1 MIELTKDEWDKR
13 IKMLDDFWDLK
24 KKVHSF
30 KACYIAITGDE
41 HVTGKRVDAPRL
53 KGSLVTTDWAQI
65 FGDSMARRMVAEYN
79 AAGLSDWKK
88 IVNVVPIS
96 DFRTQRRMRMGGY
109 GNLPTVAQGGPYTA
123 LTSPGD
129 EEATYAVT
137 KKGGTEDITREMIK
151 NDDVGSIRQIPIR
164 LGRAAART
172 LYDFVFDFLK
182 DNAAI
187 YDNVALFHLN
197 SHANLLTT
205 ALDATQLALGRRQIL
220 KQTELTSAKVLG
232 LVPKFGIVPV
242 DLDKTMFDLITPPSM
257 ANGVIIAGVDYIK
270 TWQMEEIVVIGWTDA
285 NNWYLAVD
293 PKDSPGIEIGFIDGA
308 EEPELFVQDMP
319 NVGSMFSNDKL
330 TYKIRHEYGGAVCD
344 YRGFQGNIVG

>member
-1 MIELTKDEWDKR
+1 
-13 IKMLDDFWDLK
+13 MLDDFWDPA

-30 KACYIAITGDE
+30 KACYIAITGDKLVSGRLE
-41 HVTGKRVDAPRL
+41 DGLRL
-53 KGSLVTTDWAQI
+53 KASLATTDWAEI
-65 FGDSMARRMVAEYN
+65 FGDSVTRRMVAEYN
-79 AAGLSDWKK
+79 AAGLTDWRK
-88 IVNVVPIS
+88 IVNVVPLS

-109 GNLPTVAQGGPYTA
+109 GTLPTVLQGGPYAA

-129 EEATYAVT
+129 EEATYAAT

-172 LYDFVFDFLK
+172 LYDFVFDFPRA
-182 DNAAI
+182 NAAI
-187 YDNVALFHLN
+187 YDNVALFHACH
-197 SHANLLTT
+197 HANLLTT
-205 ALDATQLALGRRQIL
+205 ALDATQLALGRRQIMR
-220 KQTELTSAKVLG
+220 QTELTSGKVLG

-257 ANGVIIAGVDYIK
+257 VQGVIIAGVDYIK
-270 TWQMEEIVVIGWTDA
+270 TWQLEEIVVIGWTDT
-285 NNWYLAVD
+285 NNWYLAAD
-293 PKDSPGIEIGFIDGA
+293 PKGCPGIEIGFIDGN
-308 EEPELFVQDMP
+308 EEPELFVQDLP
-319 NVGSMFSNDKL
+319 NVGSMFSNDNL